1 MSERFFLS
9 SIRLCILEART
20 SYDTAGNL
28 CVKNILSAVCD
39 LCQAGRL
46 QKNFCLFSR
55 DYRDFNEQAPF
66 LPHAICSNKLE
77 IH

>member
-1 MSERFFLS
+1 MPHLNDFHTKQLDFFFF
-9 SIRLCILEART
+9 SI
-20 SYDTAGNL
+20 Y
-28 CVKNILSAVCD
+28 